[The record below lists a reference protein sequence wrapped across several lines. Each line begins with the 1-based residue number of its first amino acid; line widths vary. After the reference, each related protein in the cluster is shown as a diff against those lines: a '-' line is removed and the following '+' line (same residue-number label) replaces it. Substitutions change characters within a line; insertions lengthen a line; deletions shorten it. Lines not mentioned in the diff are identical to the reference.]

1 MIGRDFFQRATD
13 AGAISDASM
22 SELLDTWGIDIEAFL
37 GWMIVYRQAVVNY
50 DLPMDEVVSCALVAG
65 FETGYRARLAVEE
78 AA

>member
-1 MIGRDFFQRATD
+1 
-13 AGAISDASM
+13 M